1 MIKDFSIAED
11 KYFLCKGRMQISKII
26 TRRSMIGG
34 SALAGAL
41 AATSSLSNAAHHGN
55 SKNGNIVGKGNTIL
69 FQGDSITDAGRDK
82 KNEVANQQKAF
93 GRGYAW
99 MAASQLLISKP
110 EHKLTIHNRGISGNK
125 VHQLD
130 ARWQKDCLDIKPDI
144 VSILIGVND
153 IWHGLNGRYDG
164 TVKTYED
171 DYRKLIQKTKK
182 NLPNV
187 KLVICEPFVLKC
199 GAVNDKWFPEFDGYR
214 AAAKK
219 IAMENNSIFVP
230 FQSMFDEAVKYAE
243 AKHWAGDGVHPS
255 PHGASLMA
263 HFWINS
269 VTES

>member
-1 MIKDFSIAED
+1 
-11 KYFLCKGRMQISKII
+11 MQISRIL

-34 SALAGAL
+34 SVLTGAL
-41 AATSSLSNAAHHGN
+41 AATSPLTKAAHHEHSN
-55 SKNGNIVGKGNTIL
+55 NGNILGKGNTIL

-82 KNEVANQQKAF
+82 KKEVANEQKAF
-93 GRGYAW
+93 GKGYAW

-110 EHKLTIHNRGISGNK
+110 EHMLTIHNRGISGNK

-144 VSILIGVND
+144 LSILIGVND

-171 DYRKLIQKTKK
+171 DYRKLIERTKK
-182 NLPNV
+182 HLPKV

-199 GAVNDKWFPEFDGYR
+199 GAVNDKWFPEFDKYR

-219 IAMENNSIFVP
+219 IASENKAIFVP
-230 FQSMFDEAVKYAE
+230 FQSMFDEAIKYAE
-243 AKHWAGDGVHPS
+243 PKHWAGDGVHPS
-255 PHGASLMA
+255 AHGASLMA
-263 HFWINS
+263 HFWTQAVS
-269 VTES
+269 GA

>member
-1 MIKDFSIAED
+1 MK
-11 KYFLCKGRMQISKII
+11 ISKFL

-34 SALAGAL
+34 SALAGAM
-41 AATSSLSNAAHHGN
+41 AATAPFTKAAHHGD
-55 SKNGNIVGKGNTIL
+55 SIKGNIIKKGNTIL

-82 KNEVANQQKAF
+82 KKEIANDQKAF
-93 GRGYAW
+93 GKGYAW

-110 EHKLTIHNRGISGNK
+110 DHNLTIHNRGISGNK

-144 VSILIGVND
+144 LSILIGVND
-153 IWHGLNGRYDG
+153 IWHGLNGSYNG

-182 NLPNV
+182 NLPDV

-199 GAVNDKWFPEFDGYR
+199 GAVNEKWFPEFDGYR
-214 AAAKK
+214 AAARK
-219 IAMENNSIFVP
+219 IATENGAVFIP

-255 PHGASLMA
+255 AHGASLMA
-263 HFWINS
+263 HFWIQAVS
-269 VTES
+269 GA